1 MLSLSSTTLNEVFD
15 KLKSQSDA
23 IIESQKNFLGVLGQV
38 DAAVSSINKQFGLGV
53 ELSFELSNTFVAVRD
68 DIIKLGGS
76 FEDITKTQSE
86 FSSALGRNAI
96 LQEDQFKKLF
106 AVSQVTGQN
115 VKDVVT
121 GFKDAGFS
129 AYKSSEE
136 MQKVVDTARSI
147 GVSAQ
152 DVSAKVIKNMSTL
165 NTFNFQGGVEGLAKM
180 AAQATS
186 LRIDMGQTLKFAEG
200 LFQPEK
206 AIEMAAAFQRLGVAQ
221 SDLLDPLKLMDLSM
235 NDPTELQNQIAQM
248 TQQFVHLND
257 AGRFEI
263 LPGAKLQLMEISKA
277 MGIPYDQLTK
287 MALGGAELET
297 KLSKIKFP
305 DFATKEQRELIANL
319 TEIGEGGEMKIKVGA
334 DELNIQDALKEGQI
348 TEEDFNELIKASKPK
363 AIEDLAVEQLDV
375 TKKLLKTQE
384 LLSDRIPLAFAG
396 SRAGALAVGT
406 FKEGS
411 KMADEIVTS
420 LTPIKSGAKLIDVA
434 ATGAADAF
442 KKLTQGDMK
451 GFSESLT
458 KTGKQIENDIGFKM
472 SEMVEKLQKQVNN
485 FSNLDMDKI
494 SKGLR
499 EGTTAKDLL
508 KETPTSPIKTKDAII
523 NNTEIQ
529 TLPEDTILVGTG
541 LEFLKEF
548 IKPGAEPPIIQNIT
562 NALGFKPEDLSNIAR
577 TISEN
582 KTTVTSPSTPSE
594 ITVNFKMTLDVTGT
608 NSSQID
614 TAKLMTVLNDP
625 AIREQIVQ
633 VTKEAVTNNGQ
644 TKEYK

>member
-1 MLSLSSTTLNEVFD
+1 MLSLTSSTLSELFEN
-15 KLKSQSDA
+15 LKTKSDE
-23 IIESQKNFLGVLGQV
+23 IINSQKKFIDVLSDV
-38 DAAVSSINKQFGLGV
+38 DKAVSSINKQFGLGG
-53 ELSFELSNTFVAVRD
+53 ELSYELSNTFVAVRD

-76 FEDITKTQSE
+76 FADVTKTQSD
-86 FSSALGRNAI
+86 FSSALGRNTI

-106 AVSQVTGQN
+106 ATSQVTGQS
-115 VKDVVT
+115 VKDIVS

-129 AYKSSEE
+129 AYESSKE
-136 MQKVVDTARSI
+136 MQKVVDTARAI

-152 DVSAKVIKNMSTL
+152 DVSGKVIKNMSAL

-186 LRIDMGQTLKFAEG
+186 LRIDMSQTLKFAEG

-221 SDLLDPLKLMDLSM
+221 SDLLNPLRLMDLSM
-235 NDPTELQNQIAQM
+235 NDPAELQNQIAEM
-248 TQQFVHLND
+248 TKQFVHLND

-263 LPGAKLQLMEISKA
+263 LPGAKLQLMEIEKA
-277 MGIPYDQLTK
+277 MGMPTGQLSK
-287 MALGGAELET
+287 MALAGAELET

-305 DFATKEQRELIANL
+305 EFATKEQKEFIANL
-319 TEIGEGGEMKIKVGA
+319 TEMGEGGEMKIKVGA

-348 TEEDFNELIKASKPK
+348 TEEDFNKLIKASQPK
-363 AIEDLAVEQLDV
+363 TMEDLAVQQLDV
-375 TKKLLKTQE
+375 QTKLLNTQE
-384 LLSDRIPLAFAG
+384 LLLKRIPLAFAG
-396 SRAGALAVGT
+396 SKEGALSVGL

-411 KMADEIVTS
+411 KIADEMITS
-420 LTPIKSGAKLIDVA
+420 MTPLKSGAKLIDVA

-472 SEMVEKLQKQVNN
+472 SEMLEKVQKQINN

-494 SKGLR
+494 SKGVR

-508 KETPTSPIKTKDAII
+508 KETPKSPIKTKDAII
-523 NNTEIQ
+523 NDTEIQ

-548 IKPGAEPPIIQNIT
+548 IKPGTEPPIVQNIT
-562 NALGFKPEDLSNIAR
+562 NALGFKPEDLSNIAK
-577 TISEN
+577 TMSEN
-582 KTTVTSPSTPSE
+582 KTTVTTPSE

-608 NSSQID
+608 NASQID
-614 TAKLMTVLNDP
+614 TTKLMTILNDP

>member
-1 MLSLSSTTLNEVFD
+1 MFSSSTESLSDLWEKTQNTVTST
-15 KLKSQSDA
+15 
-23 IIESQKNFLGVLGQV
+23 IESQKKFLDVLGDV
-38 DAAVSSINKQFGLGV
+38 DKSVSSINRQFGSGR
-53 ELSFELSNTFVAVRD
+53 ELSRELSNTFVSVRD
-68 DIIKLGGS
+68 NILALGG
-76 FEDITKTQSE
+76 EWDDITKTQSE
-86 FSSALGRNAI
+86 FSSSLGRNVI
-96 LQEDQFKKLF
+96 LQEEQFDKLF
-106 AVSQVTGQN
+106 ATSQVTGQSIKEI
-115 VKDVVT
+115 VA

-129 AYKSSEE
+129 AYESSKQ

-152 DVSAKVIKNMSTL
+152 DVSFKVVKNMNSL
-165 NTFNFQGGVEGLAKM
+165 NEFNFQGGVEGLAKM

-186 LRIDMGQTLKFAEG
+186 LRIDMTKTLEFARG

-221 SDLLDPLKLMDLSM
+221 SDLLDPLRLMDLSM

-263 LPGAKLQLMEISKA
+263 LPGAKLQLMEIGKA
-277 MGIPYDQLTK
+277 MGIPYQELTK
-287 MALGGAELET
+287 MAIGGAELET

-305 DFATKEQRELIANL
+305 EFATKEQRELIANL
-319 TEIGEGGEMKIKVGA
+319 TEMDEKGEIKIKVGA
-334 DELNIQDALKEGQI
+334 EELSIQEALQEGQI
-348 TEEDFNELIKASKPK
+348 SEEDFKELIKSSQPK
-363 AIEDLAVEQLDV
+363 TMEELAKEQLDV
-375 TKKLLKTQE
+375 LKQLQKQQE
-384 LLSDRIPLAFAG
+384 IREKRLPLAFAG
-396 SRAGALAVGT
+396 SESGQAAIKALTIA
-406 FKEGS
+406 S
-411 KMADEIVTS
+411 KGLTDIITNS
-420 LTPIKSGAKLIDVA
+420 TPIKGMGNQIDKTVD
-434 ATGAADAF
+434 GLGSAF
-442 KKLTQGDMK
+442 KKLVNGDLK
-451 GFSESLT
+451 GFADGFS
-458 KTGKQIENDIGFKM
+458 KTGSD
-472 SEMVEKLQKQVNN
+472 VEKA
-485 FSNLDMDKI
+485 FG
-494 SKGLR
+494 KGLQQA
-499 EGTTAKDLL
+499 AKDTEEAL
-508 KETPTSPIKTKDAII
+508 KKIKNLTIEKLIIDEKSDSKSKPPTKIKDAII
-523 NNTEIQ
+523 NDTEIQ